1 MRPAA
6 APACSCPFSERC
18 SPGACPGS
26 ILPVVGVTPWRT
38 SSTTVAGGALR
49 PRRAGGRA
57 EAERAVGDT
66 VVHRR
71 LCAVASNRG
80 QGDSVAAVQEDV
92 AVCRRCPR
100 LVSWREEVARTGR
113 ASYAGQVYRGRGVPG
128 FGDPHATLVLVG
140 LAPAAHGANRTGRM
154 FTGDRSGDWLLA
166 ALYRAGFASQP
177 TSTARDDG
185 LVVNGVYI
193 TPAVHRAAPAE
204 RPACAPFLP
213 RELELLPAVT
223 VVVALGQ
230 IGWNTVAA
238 HFGIRPRPAFG

>member
-1 MRPAA
+1 MRSAA
-6 APACSCPFSERC
+6 APACSCPLSARC
-18 SPGACPGS
+18 SPAAWPGS

-38 SSTTVAGGALR
+38 SRTTVAGGAWR
-49 PRRAGGRA
+49 PRRGGRA
-57 EAERAVGDT
+57 RAELAVGDT
-66 VVHRR
+66 SAHRR
-71 LCAVASNRG
+71 LCAVASNRD
-80 QGDSVAAVQEDV
+80 QGDSVGVVQREV
-92 AVCRRCPR
+92 ADCRRCPR
-100 LVSWREEVARTGR
+100 LVQWREEVARTGR
-113 ASYAGQVYRGRGVPG
+113 ASYAGQGYWGRGVPA

-140 LAPAAHGANRTGRM
+140 LAPAAQGANRTGRM
-154 FTGDRSGDWLLA
+154 FTGDRSGDWLFA
-166 ALYRAGFASQP
+166 ALHRAGYASQP
-177 TSTARDDG
+177 TSVARDDG